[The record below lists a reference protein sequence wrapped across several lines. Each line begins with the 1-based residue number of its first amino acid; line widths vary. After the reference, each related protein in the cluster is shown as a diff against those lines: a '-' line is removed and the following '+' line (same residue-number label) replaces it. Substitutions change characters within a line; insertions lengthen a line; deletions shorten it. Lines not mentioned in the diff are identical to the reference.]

1 MRESKHVNGTILDIV
16 RKFWGVFRLDDPKI
30 GPVKAPDMIKNLE
43 AAWRDWQHA
52 NNYFNSVTDPDLID
66 HAIFY
71 MGATEKKYVYLLKKA
86 KETGV
91 NIDRF
96 SFASRVG

>member
-1 MRESKHVNGTILDIV
+1 MWESKHVNGTIQNII
-16 RKFWGVFRLDDPKI
+16 RKIWGVFRLDDPQI
-30 GPVKAPDMIKNLE
+30 GSVKTPDMIENLE
-43 AAWRDWQHA
+43 AAWRDWQYA
-52 NNYFNSVTDPDLID
+52 NNYFNSVSDPDLVD

-91 NIDRF
+91 NIDRL
-96 SFASRVG
+96 SFASRVS

>member
-1 MRESKHVNGTILDIV
+1 MRESKHLNGTFLNLIQKI
-16 RKFWGVFRLDDPKI
+16 WGVFRLDAPQI
-30 GPVKAPDMIKNLE
+30 SPVKAPDMIENLE
-43 AAWRDWQHA
+43 SAWRDWQYA
-52 NNYFNSVTDPDLID
+52 KKYFNSVSDPDLID

-91 NIDRF
+91 NIDRL
-96 SFASRVG
+96 SFASRVS